1 MIKHPFLT
9 YTVEKGVF
17 FVTIKI
23 FIDQGHNPEGV
34 NAGAEG
40 FGYREQDIN
49 YAVGTRLAELLEQDD
64 RFEVKVSRTSP
75 TDSLGTSNATSL
87 AARVNAAN
95 QWEADYFISIHANAS
110 TNPAQNGT
118 EVYVYRDPSAAAEL
132 AEDVLEGIVERMGT
146 RDNGVRVN
154 PSLYVLRRTRMPA
167 ILVELGYITNAEDV
181 KKMTEDPW
189 GFAQGI
195 YNGILDYFDFD

>member
-1 MIKHPFLT
+1 MA
-9 YTVEKGVF
+9 
-17 FVTIKI
+17 IKI

-49 YAVGTRLAELLEQDD
+49 YAVGTRLAELLREDG
-64 RFEVKVSRTSP
+64 RFEVMVSRDSP
-75 TDSLGTSNATSL
+75 TASLGTSNATSL
-87 AARVNAAN
+87 AARVNMAN
-95 QWEADYFISIHANAS
+95 QWDADYFISIHANAS
-110 TNPAQNGT
+110 TNPNQNGT
-118 EVYVYRDPSAAAEL
+118 EVYVYREPSVAAEL

-154 PSLYVLRRTRMPA
+154 PSLYVLRRTTMPA

-181 KKMTEDPW
+181 QKMVDDPW

-195 YNGILDYFDFD
+195 YNGILEYFNFD

>member
-1 MIKHPFLT
+1 MA
-9 YTVEKGVF
+9 
-17 FVTIKI
+17 IKI

-64 RFEVKVSRTSP
+64 RFAVKVSRDSP
-75 TDSLGTSNATSL
+75 TASLGTSNATSL
-87 AARVNAAN
+87 AARVNMAN
-95 QWEADYFISIHANAS
+95 EWGADYFISIHSNAS

-118 EVYVYRDPSAAAEL
+118 EVYVYRTPSTAADL

-154 PSLYVLRRTRMPA
+154 PALYVLRRTRMPA

-181 KKMTEDPW
+181 RKMTEDPR

-195 YNGILDYFDFD
+195 YNGILDYFDFE

>member
-1 MIKHPFLT
+1 MA
-9 YTVEKGVF
+9 
-17 FVTIKI
+17 IKI

-49 YAVGTRLAELLEQDD
+49 YAVGTKLAELLEEDD
-64 RFEVKVSRTSP
+64 RFSVKVSRTSP

-95 QWEADYFISIHANAS
+95 EWGADYFISIHANAS
-110 TNPAQNGT
+110 TNPQQNGT
-118 EVYVYRDPSAAAEL
+118 EVYVYRQPSVAADL
-132 AEDVLEGIVERMGT
+132 ARDVLKGIVERMGT

-154 PSLYVLRRTRMPA
+154 PALYVLRRTRMPA

-181 KKMTEDPW
+181 QKMTEDPW

-195 YNGILDYFDFD
+195 YNGLLDYFDFD

>member
-1 MIKHPFLT
+1 MA
-9 YTVEKGVF
+9 
-17 FVTIKI
+17 IKI

-49 YAVGTRLAELLEQDD
+49 YAVGTRLAQLLREDG
-64 RFEVKVSRTSP
+64 RFEVKTSRNSP

-95 QWEADYFISIHANAS
+95 EWDADYFISIHANAS
-110 TNPAQNGT
+110 TNPTINGT
-118 EVYVYRDPSAAAEL
+118 EVYVYRQPSTAANL
-132 AEDVLEGIVERMGT
+132 ARDVLTGIVNRMGT
-146 RDNGVRVN
+146 KDNGVRVN
-154 PSLYVLRRTRMPA
+154 PALYVLRRTTMPA
-167 ILVELGYITNAEDV
+167 ILVELGYITNAQDV
-181 KKMTEDPW
+181 QKMTEDPW

-195 YNGILDYFDFD
+195 YNGMLDFFDLKPV

>member
-1 MIKHPFLT
+1 MA
-9 YTVEKGVF
+9 
-17 FVTIKI
+17 IKI

-64 RFEVKVSRTSP
+64 RFSVKVSRTSP

-95 QWEADYFISIHANAS
+95 KWEADYFISIHANAS
-110 TNPAQNGT
+110 TNPNQNGT

-154 PSLYVLRRTRMPA
+154 PSLYVLRRTKMPA

-181 KKMTEDPW
+181 RKMTEDPW

>member
-1 MIKHPFLT
+1 MA
-9 YTVEKGVF
+9 
-17 FVTIKI
+17 IKI

-49 YAVGTRLAELLEQDD
+49 YAVGTRLGELLREDG
-64 RFEVKVSRTSP
+64 RFEVKLSRNSP
-75 TDSLGTSNATSL
+75 TDSLGTSNTSSL
-87 AARVNAAN
+87 ATRVNVAN
-95 QWEADYFISIHANAS
+95 EWGADYFISIHANAS

-118 EVYVYRDPSAAAEL
+118 EVYVYRNPSVAANL
-132 AEDVLEGIVERMGT
+132 AKDVLQGIVQRMDT

-154 PSLYVLRRTRMPA
+154 SALYVLRRTRMPA

-181 KKMTEDPW
+181 QKMVDDPW

-195 YNGILDYFDFD
+195 YNGVLNYFDYEPIT

>member
-1 MIKHPFLT
+1 MA
-9 YTVEKGVF
+9 
-17 FVTIKI
+17 IKI

-49 YAVGTRLAELLEQDD
+49 YAVGTRLAELLRQDG
-64 RFEVKVSRTSP
+64 RFEVRVSRSSP
-75 TDSLGTSNATSL
+75 TDSLGTSNASSL

-95 QWEADYFISIHANAS
+95 QWGADYFISIHANAS
-110 TNPAQNGT
+110 TNPAANGT
-118 EVYVYRDPSAAAEL
+118 EVYIYREDTPAEEL
-132 AEDVLEGIVERMGT
+132 AEDVLEGIVNRMGT
-146 RDNGVRVN
+146 KDNGVRVN
-154 PSLYVLRRTRMPA
+154 PSLYVLRRTQMPA

-181 KKMTEDPW
+181 RKMTEDPW

-195 YNGILDYFDFD
+195 YNGMLDYFDLDPV